1 MTVFETHGHIQ
12 GTNVGD
18 ACWEKVSTN
27 LRAKKGRLKVGWELS
42 SESRLGTLK
51 REGALTR

>member
-1 MTVFETHGHIQ
+1 VTVFETHGHIQ